1 MGVLL
6 STGETHEAK
15 QTNRMGGLCLGVDF
29 NEPAVKG
36 SSEVIG
42 EPSILAVSQV
52 IDIKGS
58 LLHL

>member
-6 STGETHEAK
+6 STGKTHEAK
-15 QTNRMGGLCLGVDF
+15 HTNRMRGLRLGPDF

-36 SSEVIG
+36 SFEIIG

-52 IDIKGS
+52 IDIKG
-58 LLHL
+58 LLLLL